1 LKILI
6 AAGFY
11 YPSQQG
17 GPCNSLYWLAKSL
30 GENGVAVTVVAMDT
44 GIKDPAIV
52 FNTWITTHYGK
63 VIYITTPSVNR
74 PLKYIKTTIAQLK
87 EADIVHLNSVFAP
100 SSFIIGLVALL
111 KGKKIL
117 WSPRGEFDPQALR
130 FKKPLKKIMLAL
142 LRPFKKHIRF
152 HTTSTQETAHTQS
165 LMQTNLPVLQLPNY
179 MDLPP
184 YQPVTKQPYLLYI
197 GRIHPIKA
205 LEALIEACT
214 LSEAFLKGPYQL
226 FITGDSNNEY
236 GDLLKRKVKAYQLEK
251 KVLFIEHVADVA
263 KKNKLFAEAAFTI
276 LPSHSE
282 NFGNVVVESLA
293 NGTPVIASTGTP
305 WQELE
310 TTKAGFWVKNDPASL
325 AIALTAVTGMK
336 EDELNTYASNALQL
350 AKNNYDMEAN
360 ISKWIDGYKSLL
372 NTHAAL

>member
-30 GENGVAVTVVAMDT
+30 GKNGVSVTVVAMDT
-44 GIKDPAIV
+44 GIKDTSIV
-52 FNTWITTHYGK
+52 FDKWLDTAYGK

-74 PLKYIKTTIAQLK
+74 PLAYIKATIKQLK
-87 EADIVHLNSVFAP
+87 EADIIHLNSVFAP
-100 SSFIIGLVALL
+100 SSFVIGLVALL
-111 KGKKIL
+111 KGKDIL

-130 FKKPLKKIMLAL
+130 FKKPVKKVMLAL

-152 HTTSTQETAHTQS
+152 HTTSSQETAHTQG

-205 LEALIEACT
+205 LEELITACK
-214 LSEAFLKGPYQL
+214 LSEAFQNSPYQL

-236 GDLLKRKVKAYQLEK
+236 GDLLKRKVKEYELEK

-263 KKNKLFAEAAFTI
+263 KKNKLFAEALFT
-276 LPSHSE
+276 LLASHSE

-310 TTKAGFWVKNDPASL
+310 TAKAGFWVKNDPASL
-325 AIALTAVTGMK
+325 AAALNTVVAMNEG
-336 EDELNTYASNALQL
+336 ELNTYATNALHL
-350 AKNNYDMEAN
+350 AINKYDMEAN

>member
-1 LKILI
+1 
-6 AAGFY
+6 
-11 YPSQQG
+11 
-17 GPCNSLYWLAKSL
+17 
-30 GENGVAVTVVAMDT
+30 MDT

-74 PLKYIKTTIAQLK
+74 PVKYIKTTIAQLK

-205 LEALIEACT
+205 LEALIEACS
-214 LSEAFLKGPYQL
+214 LSEAFLNGPYQL

-236 GDLLKRKVKAYQLEK
+236 GDLLKRKVKEYQLEK
-251 KVLFIEHVADVA
+251 KVLFMEHVADVA

>member
-1 LKILI
+1 MKILI

-30 GENGVAVTVVAMDT
+30 GKSGVDVTVVAMDT
-44 GIKDPAIV
+44 GIKDSSIE
-52 FNTWITTHYGK
+52 FNKWIITEYGK
-63 VIYITTPSVNR
+63 VIYITTASVNR
-74 PLKYIKTTIAQLK
+74 PVKYIKTTIAQLNN
-87 EADIVHLNSVFAP
+87 ADIVHLNSVFAP

-130 FKKPLKKIMLAL
+130 FKKWIKKMMLAL
-142 LRPFKKHIRF
+142 IRPFKKHIRF
-152 HTTSTQETAHTQS
+152 HTTSTQETQHTQN
-165 LMQTNLPVLQLPNY
+165 LMKTSLPVLQLPNY
-179 MDLPP
+179 MDLPAYEP
-184 YQPVTKQPYLLYI
+184 TTKKKYILYI

-205 LEALIEACT
+205 LMELVEACK
-214 LSEAFLKGPYQL
+214 LSDAFLESSYQL

-236 GDLLKRKVKAYQLEK
+236 GSLLKEKVNAYQLSDK
-251 KVLFIEHVADVA
+251 IIFLEHIAEITA
-263 KKNKLFAEAAFTI
+263 KNKLFAEASFSI

-293 NGTPVIASTGTP
+293 NGTPVIAATGTP

-310 TTKAGFWVKNDPASL
+310 IKKAGFWVKNDPASL
-325 AIALTAVTGMK
+325 AAILTIVVNMNEA
-336 EDELNTYASNALQL
+336 DLNLYAANALNL
-350 AKNNYDMEAN
+350 AQNNYDIDAN
-360 ISKWIDGYKSLL
+360 ISKWMEGYKSLIAA
-372 NTHAAL
+372 HAAM